1 MDAKELRKE
10 VTAFLLSKDENADT
24 TQNTKVLIKRAVKL
38 GFTEPESELEKEPE
52 SELEKEPESELE
64 KEPESELEK
73 ETEKKVRK
81 PREKKVIEIE
91 RKEAPVL
98 TALLNEKRTVKEP
111 EKSDNSIYWII
122 AIAVAG
128 IALLLIIKNMNK
140 NAKETD
146 YTTE

>member
-38 GFTEPESELEKEPE
+38 GFTEPE